1 MTTGGRIQYALLM
14 GACRITGM
22 FPNRLLYHALA
33 PFICFVLHRIVRYRL
48 TVVRTN
54 LSNSFPEK
62 SAAELREI
70 ETKFYRHL
78 SEVFVDTIKLATI
91 SRKEIL
97 ERMVYRDVEAQ
108 EEAMRGRNWISA
120 MSHYGSW
127 ELTIN
132 YACHSDHRVLAVYR
146 PLHSEAFDLFYHK
159 ARSRFGTQP
168 VPMNNILQETLKSKP
183 AWCAMRLNTPPM
195 SKSICWQKHWK
206 STVSRWITTRHSFV
220 QTLISTACWRRSPV
234 TQSSWRSTL
243 PCSTGLL
250 PHAQR
255 LPIRHC
261 TNITTLVI
269 NSILRSLMRSA
280 VMILTKPIVRC
291 NRISTASLLPGT
303 LSVRPP
309 TKRNNATLVKQIAL

>member
-1 MTTGGRIQYALLM
+1 MIRRREFGEGEQLPSERELMAFFNVGRPSV
-14 GACRITGM
+14 RE
-22 FPNRLLYHALA
+22 ALA
-33 PFICFVLHRIVRYRL
+33 ALKRKGLVQINNGERARVSRPSADTIIGELSGMAKDFLSHPGGIAHFEQLRLFFESSLVRY
-48 TVVRTN
+48 
-54 LSNSFPEK
+54 
-62 SAAELREI
+62 AAEHATDEQIDLLAKALEI
-70 ETKFYRHL
+70 NSQSL
-78 SEVFVDTIKLATI
+78 D
-91 SRKEIL
+91 
-97 ERMVYRDVEAQ
+97 
-108 EEAMRGRNWISA
+108 
-120 MSHYGSW
+120 
-127 ELTIN
+127 
-132 YACHSDHRVLAVYR
+132 
-146 PLHSEAFDLFYHK
+146 
-159 ARSRFGTQP
+159 
-168 VPMNNILQETLKSKP
+168 NNAAL
-183 AWCAMRLNTPPM
+183 
-195 SKSICWQKHWK
+195 
-206 STVSRWITTRHSFV
+206 FV